1 MIYVIPFV
9 NFLNILLVNAQEAT
23 RKAMMN
29 FIPFVNFLNILL
41 VNAQETTG

>member
-1 MIYVIPFV
+1 M
-9 NFLNILLVNAQEAT
+9 LVNAQEAT
-23 RKAMMN
+23 RKALID